1 MSTKAAVI
9 LAAGKGVRMRSGL
22 SKVLHKICGKE
33 LVRHVVDS
41 AKAAGYDRIVVIVS
55 PANHDPVHD
64 LLGDSVG
71 YALQTDTLG
80 TGHAVLQARDLLS
93 GVDTVAVL
101 NGDVPLIRPETLR
114 SLLERH
120 EAQDARATLLTAHCD
135 IAGLARVV
143 RNSSG
148 AIAEIVEER
157 DADERTKAIGEVN
170 VGSYCFKGPWL
181 WDALEK
187 REDVGCR
194 RILSPGGRGH
204 CRAAVERRRSPSG
217 LSEPAAE
224 ALGINDRVQL
234 SEAENILQERI
245 RLHWMKSGVTMPS
258 PTSVYIDAD
267 VSLGEDT
274 IVLPNTH
281 ITGGTRVA
289 DRCLLGPNSII
300 DDARIGSECRV
311 WSSVVEGSDLEARVS
326 VGPFTHIR
334 PGSRIA
340 EGVVLGNFAEVNR
353 SEVGRNTKS
362 VHFSYLGDAEIGENV
377 NIGAGTVTVNY
388 DGVSK
393 LPTRIGDGAFIG
405 CDTMLVAP
413 VEVGSGAQTAAGAVV
428 TKDVPPDAMAVG
440 VPARLISKNKRKSD
454 GGGDSS

>member
-101 NGDVPLIRPETLR
+101 NGDVPLIRPETLC

-170 VGSYCFKGPWL
+170 VGSYCFNGPWL

-187 REDVGCR
+187 VEPSD
-194 RILSPGGRGH
+194 GGEYYLP
-204 CRAAVERRRSPSG
+204 AVMAIAVQQGTPPESIG
-217 LSEPAAE
+217 VSEPAE

-234 SEAENILQERI
+234 SEAENILQEII
-245 RLHWMKSGVTMPS
+245 RLHWMKSGVTMPAPS
-258 PTSVYIDAD
+258 SVYIDAD
-267 VSLGEDT
+267 VSLGQDT
-274 IVLPNTH
+274 TVLPNTH

-289 DRCLLGPNSII
+289 DRCVIGPNSII
-300 DDARIGSECRV
+300 DGARIGSECRV
-311 WSSVVEGSDLEARVS
+311 WSSVVEGSELEARVN

-362 VHFSYLGDAEIGENV
+362 VHFSYLGDAEIGEDV

-413 VEVGSGAQTAAGAVV
+413 VEVGAGAQTGAGAVV
-428 TKDVPPDAMAVG
+428 TKDVPPETMAVG

-454 GGGDSS
+454 GGVDSS

>member
-64 LLGDSVG
+64 LLGDTVE
-71 YALQTDTLG
+71 YAIQADMLG
-80 TGHAVLQARDLLS
+80 TGHAVLQAKGLLN

-157 DADERTKAIGEVN
+157 DADERTKAITEVN
-170 VGSYCFKGPWL
+170 VGSYCFNGPWL
-181 WDALEK
+181 WDALENV
-187 REDVGCR
+187 RISDVGEYY
-194 RILSPGGRGH
+194 LP
-204 CRAAVERRRSPSG
+204 AVVTIAVQQGTPPESIG
-217 LSEPAAE
+217 VSEPAE

-274 IVLPNTH
+274 TVLPNTH

-289 DRCLLGPNSII
+289 DRCVIGPNSII
-300 DDARIGSECRV
+300 DGARIGSECRV
-311 WSSVVEGSDLEARVS
+311 WSSVVEGSELESRVS

-334 PGSRIA
+334 PGSRVS

-353 SEVGRNTKS
+353 SRVGRNTKS
-362 VHFSYLGDAEIGENV
+362 VHFSYLGDAEIGEDV

-388 DGVSK
+388 DGASK

-413 VEVGSGAQTAAGAVV
+413 VEVGAGAQTGAGAVV

-440 VPARLISKNKRKSD
+440 VPARVISKNKRKSD

>member
-101 NGDVPLIRPETLR
+101 NGDVPLIRPETLC

-170 VGSYCFKGPWL
+170 VGSYCFNGPWL

-187 REDVGCR
+187 VEPSD
-194 RILSPGGRGH
+194 GGEYYLP
-204 CRAAVERRRSPSG
+204 AVMAIAVQQGTPLESIG
-217 LSEPAAE
+217 VSEPAE

-274 IVLPNTH
+274 TVLPNTH

-289 DRCLLGPNSII
+289 DQCLLGPNSII

-362 VHFSYLGDAEIGENV
+362 VHFSYLGDAEIGEDV

-405 CDTMLVAP
+405 CDTMLIAP
-413 VEVGSGAQTAAGAVV
+413 VEVGAGAQTAAGAVV
-428 TKDVPPDAMAVG
+428 TKDVPPEAMAVG

-454 GGGDSS
+454 GGVDSS

>member
-1 MSTKAAVI
+1 MSDVGEYYLPAV
-9 LAAGKGVRMRSGL
+9 M
-22 SKVLHKICGKE
+22 
-33 LVRHVVDS
+33 
-41 AKAAGYDRIVVIVS
+41 
-55 PANHDPVHD
+55 
-64 LLGDSVG
+64 
-71 YALQTDTLG
+71 
-80 TGHAVLQARDLLS
+80 
-93 GVDTVAVL
+93 
-101 NGDVPLIRPETLR
+101 
-114 SLLERH
+114 
-120 EAQDARATLLTAHCD
+120 
-135 IAGLARVV
+135 
-143 RNSSG
+143 
-148 AIAEIVEER
+148 AIAVRQGTPPES
-157 DADERTKAIGEVN
+157 IGV
-170 VGSYCFKGPWL
+170 
-181 WDALEK
+181 
-187 REDVGCR
+187 
-194 RILSPGGRGH
+194 
-204 CRAAVERRRSPSG
+204 
-217 LSEPAAE
+217 SEPAE

-274 IVLPNTH
+274 TVLPNTH

-454 GGGDSS
+454 GGVDSP

>member
-148 AIAEIVEER
+148 TIAEIVEER

-170 VGSYCFKGPWL
+170 VGSYCFNGPWL
-181 WDALEK
+181 WDALENV
-187 REDVGCR
+187 RMSDVGEYY
-194 RILSPGGRGH
+194 LP
-204 CRAAVERRRSPSG
+204 AVVTIAVRQGTPPESIG
-217 LSEPAAE
+217 VSEPAE

-289 DRCLLGPNSII
+289 DQCLLGPNSII

-454 GGGDSS
+454 GGVDSS

>member
-9 LAAGKGVRMRSGL
+9 LAAGKGLRMRSGL

-41 AKAAGYDRIVVIVS
+41 AKEAGYDRIVVIVS
-55 PANHDPVHD
+55 PANHDPVRD
-64 LLGDSVG
+64 LLGDTVE
-71 YALQTDTLG
+71 YAVQTDTLG
-80 TGHAVLQARDLLS
+80 TGHAVLQAKNILRD
-93 GVDTVAVL
+93 VETVAVL
-101 NGDVPLIRPETLR
+101 NGDVPLMRPETLR
-114 SLLERH
+114 SLLECH
-120 EAQDARATLLTAHCD
+120 ESRNARATLLTARCD
-135 IAGLARVV
+135 IHGLARVV
-143 RNSSG
+143 RDSTG

-170 VGSYCFKGPWL
+170 VGSYCFNGPWL
-181 WDALEK
+181 WDALENVSMS
-187 REDVGCR
+187 D
-194 RILSPGGRGH
+194 GGEYYLP
-204 CRAAVERRRSPSG
+204 AVIAISVRQGTPPESIETTDS
-217 LSEPAAE
+217 AE

-234 SEAENILQERI
+234 SEAESYLRERI
-245 RLHWMKSGVTMPS
+245 RLHWMMSGVTMPAPS
-258 PTSVYIDAD
+258 TVYIDSD

-274 IVLPNTH
+274 TVLPNTH
-281 ITGGTRVA
+281 ITGGSKVA
-289 DRCLLGPNSII
+289 DRCVIGPNSII
-300 DDARIGSECRV
+300 DNARIGSECRV
-311 WSSVVEGSDLEARVS
+311 WSSVVEGSELEARVS

-334 PGSRIA
+334 PGSRLA

-353 SEVGRNTKS
+353 SSVGKNSKS
-362 VHFSYLGDAEIGENV
+362 VHFSYLGDAQVGEDV

-413 VEVGSGAQTAAGAVV
+413 VDVGEGAQTGAGAVV

-440 VPARLISKNKRKSD
+440 VPAKLIPKNKRKSD

>member
-9 LAAGKGVRMRSGL
+9 LAAGKGLRMRSGL

-41 AKAAGYDRIVVIVS
+41 AKEAGYDRIVVIVS
-55 PANHDPVHD
+55 PSNHASVRD
-64 LLGDSVG
+64 LLGDTVE
-71 YALQTDTLG
+71 YAVQTDTLG
-80 TGHAVLQARDLLS
+80 TGHAVLQAKDILRD
-93 GVDTVAVL
+93 VETVAVL
-101 NGDVPLIRPETLR
+101 NGDVPLMRPETLG

-120 EAQDARATLLTAHCD
+120 ESKRARATLLTARCD
-135 IAGLARVV
+135 IHGLARVV
-143 RNSSG
+143 RDSDG

-170 VGSYCFKGPWL
+170 VGSYCFNGPWL
-181 WDALEK
+181 WDALENVSIS
-187 REDVGCR
+187 D
-194 RILSPGGRGH
+194 GGEYYLP
-204 CRAAVERRRSPSG
+204 AVVANAVRQGTPPESIETTDP
-217 LSEPAAE
+217 AE

-234 SEAENILQERI
+234 SEAESYLRERI
-245 RLHWMKSGVTMPS
+245 RLHWMRSGVTMPDPS
-258 PTSVYIDAD
+258 SVYIDSD

-274 IVLPNTH
+274 TVLPNTH
-281 ITGGTRVA
+281 ITGGSKVA
-289 DRCLLGPNSII
+289 DRCVIGPNSII

-311 WSSVVEGSDLEARVS
+311 WSSVVEGSELKARVS

-334 PGSRIA
+334 PGSRLA

-353 SEVGRNTKS
+353 SSVGKNSKS
-362 VHFSYLGDAEIGENV
+362 AHFSYLGDAQVGEDV

-413 VEVGSGAQTAAGAVV
+413 VDVGEGAQTAAGAVV

-440 VPARLISKNKRKSD
+440 VPAKLIPKNKRKSD